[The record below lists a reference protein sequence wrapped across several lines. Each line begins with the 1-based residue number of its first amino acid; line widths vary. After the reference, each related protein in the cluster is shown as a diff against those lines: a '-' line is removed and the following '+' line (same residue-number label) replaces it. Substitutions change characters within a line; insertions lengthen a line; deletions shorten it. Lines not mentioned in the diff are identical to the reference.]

1 MVEETPE
8 KEAPETE
15 ETPETEEIPE
25 TEEAPE
31 KIEDVYKAR
40 EKPDDYCRHCP
51 MAKFF
56 GACDYFCSFFKD
68 VDVKDFSIHMASAR
82 KEVLLGI
89 KSLLDEALRM
99 EEERIEKKKKAKTKR
114 EEKTEKLHRID
125 IE

>member
-1 MVEETPE
+1 MAEETPD

-15 ETPETEEIPE
+15 ETSE

-31 KIEDVYKAR
+31 RIEEARKAR

-56 GACDYFCSFFKD
+56 GACDYMCSFLKD
-68 VDVKDFSIHMASAR
+68 LDGKDFSIHMASAR
-82 KEVLLGI
+82 KEFLLGI
-89 KSLLDEALRM
+89 KSLLDEAIRL
-99 EEERIEKKKKAKTKR
+99 EDERIERKKKAKGGS
-114 EEKTEKLHRID
+114 EERSERLHRID